1 MEMKIKELE
10 LDPHEGCLTS
20 SMSKRLKKW
29 VSIIPADQ
37 LDFYILNYPET
48 LYMWKKLADLCHFAE
63 SDFQSPYFLSLV
75 FGKDVP
81 SDTRLYALKNINT
94 ANFVNSIEK
103 YPDFTSCYSYLR
115 QKVKKGELFFTAENK
130 RVFAKTAP
138 LSDVL
143 WFYEELEGPEMD
155 DVIMHR
161 LNSG

>member
-1 MEMKIKELE
+1 M
-10 LDPHEGCLTS
+10 
-20 SMSKRLKKW
+20 
-29 VSIIPADQ
+29 
-37 LDFYILNYPET
+37 
-48 LYMWKKLADLCHFAE
+48 
-63 SDFQSPYFLSLV
+63 

-161 LNSG
+161 LNSGETVRSGPDEWGHLSLPN